1 MMRSPVLLTEG
12 CGRRAGG
19 APGGVGARRAAAAAL
34 TARDQ
39 DQQAFYSSLRRCT
52 EKPRSVQMLHI
63 DKYQEFL
70 RMFILYCSK

>member
-1 MMRSPVLLTEG
+1 MLLTEG
-12 CGRRAGG
+12 CGRHAGG
-19 APGGVGARRAAAAAL
+19 APGCVGSPPGHRRC
-34 TARDQ
+34 THSARDQ

-52 EKPRSVQMLHI
+52 EKPRRVQMLHI